1 MVARIFKPA
10 KSAMQSG
17 RGKTKE
23 WVLEHIAEKPRG
35 RDPLMGYTSS
45 IETENQVRLSFDTLE
60 EAENYAVRNNIAYVV
75 VKPKERAI
83 KRVAYSDNFK
93 FGRMTPWTH

>member
-17 RGKTKE
+17 RGKTE
-23 WVLEHIAEKPRG
+23 DWVLEHISEQPRG

-45 IETENQVRLSFDTLE
+45 TETENQVRLSFDTLE

-75 VKPKERAI
+75 MKPKERAI

-93 FGRMTPWTH
+93 YGRMTPWTH